1 MAQFARPSADTLRD
15 NWEEDDG
22 TTVDIFD
29 QIDEVASDDADF
41 IRTVL
46 TPTNDVYVCA
56 LTAVTDPVSS
66 TGHVVRYRYGK
77 DSASGDQIDITVQLR
92 QGYVNEGSPG
102 TLIASATHTN
112 VASASA
118 CRLGYALVGLRHTC
132 GISTMLLTLM
142 WCFMT
147 QQVRLWHRNQSM

>member
-1 MAQFARPSADTLRD
+1 MAQFARPSVDTLRD

-22 TTVDIFD
+22 TTVDIWD
-29 QIDEVASDDADF
+29 QIDEVAADDADF

-66 TGHVVRYRYGK
+66 SGHVVRYRYGK

-92 QGYVNEGSPG
+92 QGYVNEGSQG
-102 TLIASATHTN
+102 TLIASAVHTN
-112 VASASA
+112 VAAGWTAGSITLSGAEADSITNYGS
-118 CRLGYALVGLRHTC
+118 LFLR
-132 GISTMLLTLM
+132 
-142 WCFMT
+142 F
-147 QQVRLWHRNQSM
+147 VANKP